1 MSAPRSS
8 SVVPLGDSAPRLA
21 SISCCYRC
29 SAAVAADDG
38 DDESFAEGVRRA
50 GSCDHRRSAAGGGT
64 IRGGVVGV
72 NIGAAFA
79 VGVIGLLPPPPH
91 DGKRRK
97 AVAITAGA
105 SVGASSP
112 LVPNYLRPERRT
124 HALARSLAPETR
136 KTRATA
142 TAVAA
147 AAAAAARYGWVVART
162 HARSPL
168 ATAAARS
175 VGRFFHPTSVRL
187 STGLHSSEWS
197 SGREIKFCATAR
209 PDQNKNHKILTLPSQ
224 PIQFQ
229 SGHLTKRETPFSP
242 PSLPLS
248 R

>member
-1 MSAPRSS
+1 MSGRRTRGCRRRAHRPLFPSATLRRASPQFLVAIAAAPRW
-8 SVVPLGDSAPRLA
+8 PPT
-21 SISCCYRC
+21 
-29 SAAVAADDG
+29 DDG

-50 GSCDHRRSAAGGGT
+50 GSCDHRCSAAGGGT
-64 IRGGVVGV
+64 IRGGVGV

-91 DGKRRK
+91 YGKRRK

-124 HALARSLAPETR
+124 HAPARSLAPETR

-147 AAAAAARYGWVVART
+147 AAARYGWVVART

-168 ATAAARS
+168 ATAARS

-197 SGREIKFCATAR
+197 SGKEIKFRATVW
-209 PDQNKNHKILTLPSQ
+209 PQQNENHKISAL
-224 PIQFQ
+224 
-229 SGHLTKRETPFSP
+229 
-242 PSLPLS
+242 
-248 R
+248 

>member
-124 HALARSLAPETR
+124 HARARSLSRSRDQKDESDR
-136 KTRATA
+136 DRRRCCSRRRRS
-142 TAVAA
+142 VWMG
-147 AAAAAARYGWVVART
+147 RCS
-162 HARSPL
+162 HARSLSTRNSRRSLGRSILPSYVGPSL
-168 ATAAARS
+168 DRSSLFRVVQWQRDKILRDCAAR
-175 VGRFFHPTSVRL
+175 P
-187 STGLHSSEWS
+187 E
-197 SGREIKFCATAR
+197 
-209 PDQNKNHKILTLPSQ
+209 
-224 PIQFQ
+224 
-229 SGHLTKRETPFSP
+229 
-242 PSLPLS
+242 
-248 R
+248 

>member
-1 MSAPRSS
+1 MSGRTRGCRRRAHRPLFPSATLRRASPQFLVAIAAP
-8 SVVPLGDSAPRLA
+8 PRWPPT
-21 SISCCYRC
+21 
-29 SAAVAADDG
+29 DDG

-91 DGKRRK
+91 YGKRRK

-147 AAAAAARYGWVVART
+147 AAAVAARYGWVVART

-197 SGREIKFCATAR
+197 SAVAER
-209 PDQNKNHKILTLPSQ
+209 
-224 PIQFQ
+224 
-229 SGHLTKRETPFSP
+229 
-242 PSLPLS
+242 
-248 R
+248 

>member
-1 MSAPRSS
+1 MSGRTRGCRRRAHRPLFPSATLRRASPQFLVAIAAP
-8 SVVPLGDSAPRLA
+8 PRWPPT
-21 SISCCYRC
+21 
-29 SAAVAADDG
+29 DDG

-91 DGKRRK
+91 YGKRRK

-112 LVPNYLRPERRT
+112 LVPNYLRPKRRT

-147 AAAAAARYGWVVART
+147 AAAVAARYGWVVART

-197 SGREIKFCATAR
+197 SAVAER
-209 PDQNKNHKILTLPSQ
+209 
-224 PIQFQ
+224 
-229 SGHLTKRETPFSP
+229 
-242 PSLPLS
+242 
-248 R
+248 